1 MENTY
6 LQQVLRVLT
15 KTEWKAFADFVASPY
30 FNKNDKFVRFYK
42 LLQPYFPHFELTEK
56 EKEKIYI
63 NTTESNSYNDA
74 GYRNLCSDFLALLME
89 FIAQE
94 ALKVG
99 NTVKDQYQNGFLVDR
114 KVLDLAEKNMKK
126 VEASINKLD
135 LKLRE
140 KLFTAIWIND
150 LRILHSIY
158 YHVKNMHASNTVML
172 EDKTPNLIAEW
183 TLMRVFSSV
192 MNNTKAKRAINVPAE
207 TEKLKIFLD
216 LYEALAPFKHKETQ
230 VIYLIFKM
238 QYYESGDAYYYEALE
253 IVKSLDFS
261 QDNYTIENLVIG
273 LLYYADRKVLTDESW
288 RKELF
293 ELYNLKLEKR
303 LWRQIKGLSY
313 ASLFNVITN
322 ALQLGKIEYA
332 EEVLEKYVSEISE
345 DIRSSVFNLCHAWIL
360 FFKGDYEGAHEGIT
374 RVITENLLIKY
385 ELRSLQCFIYLQKQ
399 EWELLNAALESFR
412 QFIAYN
418 KNNMESAIADLFN
431 SICKNVSALAKL
443 HPDYKQKDKDKLIQS
458 LNNEKTSY
466 MRNWMLQKI
475 INGK

>member
-56 EKEKIYI
+56 EKEKIYLT
-63 NTTESNSYNDA
+63 TTESKSYNDA
-74 GYRNLCSDFLALLME
+74 GYRNLCSDFLALMME
-89 FIAQE
+89 FVAQE

-99 NTVKDQYQNGFLVDR
+99 NTVKDQYLNSFLIDR

-126 VEASINKLD
+126 VEVSIKKAD

-140 KLFTAIWIND
+140 KLYTAIWIND
-150 LRILHSIY
+150 MRILYSIY
-158 YHVKNMHASNTVML
+158 NNIKNMHASNTVML
-172 EDKTPNLIAEW
+172 EDKTPNLITEW
-183 TLMRVFSSV
+183 TLMRVFSSI
-192 MNNTKAKRAINVPAE
+192 MNNNKAKRAINLPPE
-207 TEKLKIFLD
+207 KEKLKIFLD
-216 LYEALAPFKHKETQ
+216 LYEAFEPFEHKETK

-238 QYYESGDAYYYEALE
+238 QYVESGDQYYYEALD
-253 IVKSLDFS
+253 IVKSLDYT
-261 QDNYTIENLVIG
+261 QDRYTIENLVIG
-273 LLYYADRKVLTDESW
+273 LLYYADRKVLVDESW
-288 RKELF
+288 RNELF
-293 ELYNLKLEKR
+293 ELYNVKIEKQ

-313 ASLFNVITN
+313 ASVFNIVIN

-332 EEVLEKYVSEISE
+332 EYILEKYVLEVSEH
-345 DIRSSVFNLCHAWIL
+345 IRATVYNLCHAWIL
-360 FFKGDYEGAHEGIT
+360 FFKGEYESAHEAIT
-374 RVITENLLIKY
+374 QVVTENLLIKY

-399 EWELLNAALESFR
+399 EWDLLNAALESFR

-418 KNNMESAIADLFN
+418 KNNLESAVTDQFN
-431 SICKNVSALAKL
+431 YVCKNIGALAKL
-443 HPDYKQKDKDKLIQS
+443 HPDYKTKDKEKLIATLQED
-458 LNNEKTSY
+458 NVSY